1 MKAGLT
7 LSTRRAQ
14 PTLAP
19 GLRVAHWLTVVML
32 PLLALAAGAGLL
44 VPAVYGR
51 NPATIVPALRG
62 QDLVTLLTVPVLAV
76 ALAGARRGS
85 QRATLIWLG
94 VLGYMGYT
102 YAGAAVGYAFAQLT
116 LLYIA
121 LFSLTVYG
129 LVAAASALDTTA
141 IAEAF
146 DETTPRRAVAAF
158 LALIGL
164 LLAALWLGQIGAF
177 LVSGALPA
185 GVVAAGGGPYY
196 VYAFDLGLILPL
208 TALGAIWLWRRRP
221 WGYVLAS
228 YILVKATTMGLA
240 LLAMN
245 WFGLL
250 AGVPTDPVEL
260 LGFYTFLAAGG
271 LALSLWFFRHC
282 CR

>member
-1 MKAGLT
+1 M
-7 LSTRRAQ
+7 
-14 PTLAP
+14 
-19 GLRVAHWLTVVML
+19 
-32 PLLALAAGAGLL
+32 
-44 VPAVYGR
+44 
-51 NPATIVPALRG
+51 
-62 QDLVTLLTVPVLAV
+62 
-76 ALAGARRGS
+76 
-85 QRATLIWLG
+85 
-94 VLGYMGYT
+94 
-102 YAGAAVGYAFAQLT
+102 GYAFAELT

-121 LFSLTVYG
+121 LFSLTVYA

-141 IAEAF
+141 IAGAF

-158 LALIGL
+158 LTMIGL

-208 TALGAIWLWRRRP
+208 AALGAVWLWRRRP

-250 AGVPTDPVEL
+250 AGVPTDPAAL

-271 LALSLWFFRHC
+271 LGLSVWFFRHC

>member
-1 MKAGLT
+1 
-7 LSTRRAQ
+7 
-14 PTLAP
+14 
-19 GLRVAHWLTVVML
+19 ML

-44 VPAVYGR
+44 APAVYGR

-62 QDLVTLLTVPVLAV
+62 QDLVTLLAVPVLTAAV
-76 ALAGARRGS
+76 AGAWRGS

-94 VLGYMGYT
+94 VLGYMAYT
-102 YAGAAVGYAFAQLT
+102 YAGAAVGYAFAELT

-121 LFSLTVYG
+121 LFSLAVHG
-129 LVAAASALDTTA
+129 LAAAASALDTTA

-146 DETTPRRAVAAF
+146 DETTPRRAVTAF

-185 GVVAAGGGPYY
+185 GVVAAGGGPYF
-196 VYAFDLGLILPL
+196 VYALDLGLILPL
-208 TALGAIWLWRRRP
+208 TVLGASWLWRRRP

-245 WFGLL
+245 WFGML
-250 AGVPTDPVEL
+250 AGVPADPLPL
-260 LGFYTFLAAGG
+260 LGFYTLLAAGG
-271 LALSLWFFRHC
+271 LALSVWFFRHC

>member
-7 LSTRRAQ
+7 IPTRRAYAT
-14 PTLAP
+14 PAP
-19 GLRVAHWLTVVML
+19 GLRAAHWLTVVIL

-44 VPAVYGR
+44 APAVYGR

-62 QDLVTLLTVPVLAV
+62 QDLVTLLAAPALAA
-76 ALAGARRGS
+76 ALAGAWRGS

-102 YAGAAVGYAFAQLT
+102 YAGAAVGYAFAELT

-121 LFSLTVYG
+121 LFSLTIYA

-158 LALIGL
+158 LTMIGL

-208 TALGAIWLWRRRP
+208 AALGAVWLWRRRP
-221 WGYVLAS
+221 ADRTS
-228 YILVKATTMGLA
+228 SS
-240 LLAMN
+240 
-245 WFGLL
+245 
-250 AGVPTDPVEL
+250 P
-260 LGFYTFLAAGG
+260 AAP
-271 LALSLWFFRHC
+271 APSWSL
-282 CR
+282 